1 MIYKAGK
8 AGVLLHYFSK
18 NGFKKSFASQK
29 LENRMM
35 KFPLGEK
42 VFGLFST
49 LFAVLFGRLKFICTT
64 RYLRYALSI
73 WLKKLLNVFKKLEIS
88 LKTFI
93 TVKYFFE
100 QADT

>member
-18 NGFKKSFASQK
+18 NGFEKNFASQK
-29 LENRMM
+29 VENRIM
-35 KFPLGEK
+35 KFPLREK
-42 VFGLFST
+42 VFGLFCT

-64 RYLRYALSI
+64 RYLSI